1 MSRWTDKT
9 PKQPIMI
16 ANVDEYLAHIGYTG
30 SKEPTLA
37 NLAAL
42 HSCHLLSIV
51 FENVSCIIGEK
62 VQLDYD
68 WIFEKI
74 VKRGRGGK
82 VLHYQIESSFL
93 V

>member
-1 MSRWTDKT
+1 
-9 PKQPIMI
+9 MI

-37 NLAAL
+37 NLDAL

-82 VLHYQIESSFL
+82 VLHYQIESDFL
-93 V
+93 CLRVLL

>member
-1 MSRWTDKT
+1 MT
-9 PKQPIMI
+9 

-30 SKEPTLA
+30 SREPTLA
-37 NLAAL
+37 NLDAL
-42 HSCHLLSIV
+42 HSCHLLSVV

-62 VQLDYD
+62 VQLDHD

-74 VKRGRGGK
+74 IKRGRGGK
-82 VLHYQIESSFL
+82 VLHYQMESNFL